1 MSDVDDEGLV
11 DEEILEIFVE
21 EAEEVLET
29 INEFFPKWQENP
41 EDTDSRTEVRRAF
54 HTLKGSGRMVKAS
67 IISELA
73 WSVENMLNR
82 IIDGAVPLHDGMFN
96 LINRVRMNVPDL
108 LEAFKNQTQPQIDVQ
123 FMMQEADAY
132 AAGETIAEAAASTV
146 ATPAAEKATPL
157 TTDEE
162 ELSEEEMKE
171 INDRMDKFAIS
182 IESLIKAIKTVQDEV
197 ATLKK
202 SQSEG
207 ASSSADIT
215 KVAAALQATNK
226 EVKDLKF
233 FIKSSADK
241 QSADAGKLKS
251 IVTDEVSKASKD
263 SNKSLQSVKTEVGQ
277 VNASIQSVAGLT
289 KAALGLSVVSL
300 VVAGAAIF
308 LALS

>member
-132 AAGETIAEAAASTV
+132 AAGETIAEAAAS
-146 ATPAAEKATPL
+146 TPAAEKATPL

>member
-146 ATPAAEKATPL
+146 ATPAAEKTTTL